1 MFAKFLLV
9 AAALVTATAVFAEP
23 SPPEALDNLTA
34 HAPQKPGQAPRLMNG
49 MSDLSSRERRHQ
61 ERLPLQLNGAIEKV
75 KRAKYAP
82 KRQAKVY
89 PKKKKAVKLAKAKKA
104 KAQKIAKSKRHSE
117 FKVEAMVAPAKRGK
131 SKTHPVGFTENLPMP
146 SSAAPRGPVASE
158 SPAEL

>member
-23 SPPEALDNLTA
+23 NPPEALDSLTA

-49 MSDLSSRERRHQ
+49 VSDLSSREGRHQ
-61 ERLPLQLNGAIEKV
+61 EHLPLQLNGAIEKV

-89 PKKKKAVKLAKAKKA
+89 PKKKAKAVKVAKAKPSQKA
-104 KAQKIAKSKRHSE
+104 GSRDAD

-131 SKTHPVGFTENLPMP
+131 SKTHPVGFQENLPMP
-146 SSAAPRGPVASE
+146 NAPKGPLAVE

>member
-23 SPPEALDNLTA
+23 NPPEALDSLTA
-34 HAPQKPGQAPRLMNG
+34 HAHQKPGQAPRLMNG
-49 MSDLSSRERRHQ
+49 VSDLSSREGRHQ

-82 KRQAKVY
+82 KRDKSAAAPKAAK
-89 PKKKKAVKLAKAKKA
+89 KIKAVKVAKVKPSQKA
-104 KAQKIAKSKRHSE
+104 GSRAAA

-131 SKTHPVGFTENLPMP
+131 SKTHPVGFEESLPMP
-146 SSAAPRGPVASE
+146 SSNAPKGPMAIE